1 MEGNRNEFNQPC
13 VKIASRAELKQS
25 EPAVSTEERRVL
37 MWSSAKGNEE
47 MEQGCSGE
55 GKKCVCMKEC
65 NVISYIHGGQK
76 RLNPSQCLKKIK

>member
-13 VKIASRAELKQS
+13 VKIARGAELKQQRES
-25 EPAVSTEERRVL
+25 EPAVSSEERRVL

-55 GKKCVCMKEC
+55 VARKEVCLY
-65 NVISYIHGGQK
+65 VGV
-76 RLNPSQCLKKIK
+76 